1 MFARAAWPGM
11 TPVEVTKEHTM
22 LRTIGRYLVGAA
34 ARRFLLRRVPL
45 LFLGYE
51 AYKAY
56 QWYQRRNGG
65 RTA

>member
-1 MFARAAWPGM
+1 MFAVAPRRG
-11 TPVEVTKEHTM
+11 TTLVEVTREHTM
-22 LRTIGRYLVGAA
+22 LRMIGKYLVGAA